1 MMTRTR
7 SEPRPWATLVARS
20 RETFCFCGTP
30 DVPSALVLL
39 SETKNG
45 EIRTARTPIHSIGKR
60 KRFIPANS
68 GKTVLRFHFKGNG
81 FHFKGNVGTVKEK
94 SRCCAS
100 SGRLLVGG

>member
-39 SETKNG
+39 AETKNG

-68 GKTVLRFHFKGNG
+68 GKTVLRFHFKGN
-81 FHFKGNVGTVKEK
+81 VGTVKEK